1 MKIDTLEKDINDFWD
16 ANILPTLTEYI
27 KIPNKSPAFDP
38 DWKQN
43 GYMDAVLELAK
54 KWVEKFQLKVI
65 QLV

>member
-43 GYMDAVLELAK
+43 GYMDAVLE
-54 KWVEKFQLKVI
+54 
-65 QLV
+65 